1 MRGTSRQ
8 NARGYGA
15 KRTKGGWLSR
25 PARRAV
31 GDAPAVQGT
40 HRADLLPGRSKDTR
54 GLAPQPDPAAVSA
67 ASSEQAAYR
76 SLPRQR
82 ESSFAPLL
90 LLSESQTLRWF
101 AIRFWIH
108 DRATAPC
115 GDRTE
120 RAISNGDR
128 ASCRTGKIQEP

>member
-1 MRGTSRQ
+1 MRSTSRQ

-25 PARRAV
+25 SAQRAAGV
-31 GDAPAVQGT
+31 APAVQGI
-40 HRADLLPGRSKDTR
+40 HRTDLLPGRSKDTR
-54 GLAPQPDPAAVSA
+54 GLALQPDPAAVSTA
-67 ASSEQAAYR
+67 V
-76 SLPRQR
+76 
-82 ESSFAPLL
+82 
-90 LLSESQTLRWF
+90 LR
-101 AIRFWIH
+101 

-128 ASCRTGKIQEP
+128 AACRMGKAQEP

>member
-1 MRGTSRQ
+1 MRSTSRQ

-25 PARRAV
+25 PARRAIGV
-31 GDAPAVQGT
+31 APAVQGT
-40 HRADLLPGRSKDTR
+40 HRTDLLPGRSKDTR
-54 GLAPQPDPAAVSA
+54 GLAPQPDPAAVST
-67 ASSEQAAYR
+67 EV
-76 SLPRQR
+76 
-82 ESSFAPLL
+82 
-90 LLSESQTLRWF
+90 LR
-101 AIRFWIH
+101 

-128 ASCRTGKIQEP
+128 ASCRMGKVQEP